1 MKGRN
6 KLLENDE
13 GERFK
18 LKTSD
23 GNTIDTV
30 FVDKRNK
37 RLVKIFL
44 FFIILVQ
51 ENLY

>member
-18 LKTSD
+18 LKTAD
-23 GNTIDTV
+23 DNEIDTV
-30 FVDKRNK
+30 FVDRRRKRS
-37 RLVKIFL
+37 VF
-44 FFIILVQ
+44 
-51 ENLY
+51 